1 MTVAVVVVDGAR
13 PAGAQPPAPRA
24 WILVDLD
31 TGKVITGSAYRKP
44 MPPASLSKVFTALAA
59 VRALPLSTG
68 VPVSVRAA
76 AAPAHVIGMKTG
88 QVWTL
93 DSALHPLLMSSANDA
108 AVAVAERVSGSLD
121 RFQGALA
128 QLAGRLAL
136 ADHPVLRDPAGLDDG
151 ASVGGGNLV
160 SARDLA
166 IAGRA
171 VLADGRLAPI
181 VGQRE
186 FSFAGPDGRRHRLVN
201 HNKLLRRYPGTV
213 GVKTGYTARANGCL
227 IAAARRHGRTMLTVV
242 LGVQDIYSPTMQL
255 LDRGFATP
263 VSAEPSVD
271 RLPAVGGGAA
281 RRSRARTRGRRGGA
295 GRHPSG
301 GRGAVRVT
309 PFAAS
314 IAEDGVLAAAGASIG
329 SLVGLMGLVRRR
341 AGRRRARRRHPSW
354 RQPSRRQA
362 SRPGRLAGRR
372 AT

>member
-1 MTVAVVVVDGAR
+1 M
-13 PAGAQPPAPRA
+13 
-24 WILVDLD
+24 
-31 TGKVITGSAYRKP
+31 
-44 MPPASLSKVFTALAA
+44 
-59 VRALPLSTG
+59 
-68 VPVSVRAA
+68 
-76 AAPAHVIGMKTG
+76 
-88 QVWTL
+88 
-93 DSALHPLLMSSANDA
+93 
-108 AVAVAERVSGSLD
+108 
-121 RFQGALA
+121 
-128 QLAGRLAL
+128 
-136 ADHPVLRDPAGLDDG
+136 
-151 ASVGGGNLV
+151 
-160 SARDLA
+160 
-166 IAGRA
+166 
-171 VLADGRLAPI
+171 LADGRLAPI

-271 RLPAVGGGAA
+271 RLPAVGGGGA

-341 AGRRRARRRHPSW
+341 AGRRRARRRHPCR
-354 RQPSRRQA
+354 RQP